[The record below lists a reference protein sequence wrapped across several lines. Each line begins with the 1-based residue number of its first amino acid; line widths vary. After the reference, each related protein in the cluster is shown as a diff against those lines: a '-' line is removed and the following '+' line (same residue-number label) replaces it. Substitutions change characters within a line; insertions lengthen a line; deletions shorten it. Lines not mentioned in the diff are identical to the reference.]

1 MKIIVSG
8 APARFARTSR
18 ADVVR
23 RVLLAVS
30 RFSPRLQRVTVQL
43 AEPANGLGGVDQ
55 RCRMRAWLSSTDD
68 VRAEAING
76 SVDAAVA
83 RAAAQLAKRVAS
95 ALEAH
100 PGDGAHAPPRASK
113 GASPRVAPGMTP
125 KGPARRL
132 ALRPPRRARSG

>member
-1 MKIIVSG
+1 VSG
-8 APARFARTSR
+8 AAARFTTTSR

-30 RFSPRLQRVTVQL
+30 RFSPRLQKVTVHL

-76 SVDAAVA
+76 SVDTAVA
-83 RAAAQLAKRVAS
+83 RAADQLAKRVAS
-95 ALEAH
+95 SLDAH
-100 PGDGAHAPPRASK
+100 AGDGAPAFPRASEDATRRPAR
-113 GASPRVAPGMTP
+113 GTTPR
-125 KGPARRL
+125 GPARRL
-132 ALRPPRRARSG
+132 VVRPPRRTRSG